1 VLQAASGKGANQA
14 VAATTGVALI
24 VVDAAGDNMITLSP
38 GANGRLRAQDARCHE
53 ALFDSASAV
62 LLPDGVPRAV
72 VVAAG
77 VAARRAESPVVLNA
91 APVPDAV
98 IPAELEQLVL
108 IGPSR
113 KDVSS

>member
-1 VLQAASGKGANQA
+1 VLQAAGGKGANQA
-14 VAATTGVALI
+14 VAPARLGA
-24 VVDAAGDNMITLSP
+24 ITLSP
-38 GANGRLRAQDARCHE
+38 GANGRLRAQVARCHE
-53 ALFDSASAV
+53 VLFDSASAV

-98 IPAELEQLVL
+98 IPAEVEQLVL

-113 KDVSS
+113 KDVSP